1 MITVTKQT
9 TQTVYQTV
17 ADATNPGRHA
27 LYTPDPGTAEPAAPT
42 SASAAPAADKDC
54 D

>member
-27 LYTPDPGTAEPAAPT
+27 LYTPDPGRIEPV
-42 SASAAPAADKDC
+42 SASAAIFDDKDC